1 MPYIDGFLNVVPIAD
16 KADFIKNIQFTN
28 GVFIEVGATRVVE
41 SWGDDLP
48 EGTLTDFRKAVQAKP
63 NETVVLS
70 WLEWPDR
77 ATRDQGLARIQEL
90 AKTDERFDPAV
101 NPIPYDGKRMIF
113 GGFDVVY
120 DSLEVTSKSS

>member
-1 MPYIDGFLNVVPIAD
+1 MPYIDGFLNVVPLEK
-16 KADFIKNIQFTN
+16 KAELIKHIQFTN
-28 GVFIEVGATRVVE
+28 SVFIEVGATRVVE

-120 DSLEVTSKSS
+120 DSLEVPSISG